1 MLCEPNQRPTKF
13 LESFRAAA
21 ARAAVG
27 ANHPTPDAARSGV
40 SAVASGP
47 ASCSLN
53 RTAAGGS
60 KARQG
65 RATVAP
71 DGAAG
76 RGQNGPLGIQGK
88 TVDQIADPEAV
99 KVNKR
104 RALRSQ
110 RFKLQRHAA
119 KLAPAESVA
128 GCKWR
133 LQRQDGQTPRVG
145 VMLSPDGRAFY
156 AGLQTCG
163 SPWLCPVCSA
173 KISEIRR
180 GEMNH
185 GLGVARALGLIPVMI
200 TLTHRHDR
208 ADALDEQLRAM
219 KKAKQRLRQRRE
231 WRALKPRIA
240 GTITA
245 TEVTHGES
253 GWHTHFHEIALVQAD
268 SEEEA
273 VALFEPLGRVWL
285 TCLGGFGLNGALP
298 HAWQVQGA
306 ARVGD
311 YVAKWGA
318 AEELA
323 MSRHKQGKKGG
334 RNPWQLLTASAE
346 GDAVAGA
353 LWQEY
358 ARAFKGARQLVWSP
372 GLRAAFGLD
381 AAADGDAAEA
391 EEPAQAL
398 ALFSR
403 DDWVRHDPA
412 KLGIR
417 YRRGRVLNAAEE
429 RGAAGVAEVA
439 VENGDEDG
447 LTLEQLALEIIGLPP
462 VEVLED
468 DDPDGWDEHLP
479 SLTPLE
485 WPVSPA
491 DAPDDEVKPGERGEV
506 AGGVGGEAENLEKV
520 GHGACSDCCP
530 SANTGGDSPDVC
542 WPVEGSPDGSHS
554 TEAGATPA
562 APAPHIAS
570 GQDAR
575 RVCDDDERGTQR
587 GGASSSGSD
596 ASRGRGG

>member
-1 MLCEPNQRPTKF
+1 M
-13 LESFRAAA
+13 A
-21 ARAAVG
+21 
-27 ANHPTPDAARSGV
+27 D
-40 SAVASGP
+40 ASGS

-65 RATVAP
+65 RATAAP
-71 DGAAG
+71 AGAAD

-88 TVDQIADPEAV
+88 SVDQLTDPEAA
-99 KVNKR
+99 KASKR
-104 RALRSQ
+104 RALRSK
-110 RFKLQRHAA
+110 RFRLQRHAA

-133 LQRQDGQTPRVG
+133 LQRQDGRAAGVG
-145 VMLSPDGRAFY
+145 VMLSAEGRAFY

-185 GLGVARALGLIPVMI
+185 GLGVARALGGVVPVMI

-219 KKAKQRLRQRRE
+219 KKGKQRLRQRRE

-253 GWHTHFHEIALVQAD
+253 GWHTHFHEIAFIQAD

-285 TCLGGFGLNGALP
+285 TCLRGVGLDGALP

-323 MSRHKQGKKGG
+323 MSRHKQGRKGG

-346 GDAVAGA
+346 GDAAAGA

-412 KLGIR
+412 RLGVR
-417 YRRGRVLNAAEE
+417 YRRGRVLTAAEE
-429 RGAAGVAEVA
+429 SGAEGVAQVA
-439 VENGDEDG
+439 AETGDEDG
-447 LTLEQLALEIIGLPP
+447 PTLDQLAREVVGP
-462 VEVLED
+462 VAEVIED
-468 DDPDGWDEHLP
+468 DDPASWDLP
-479 SLTPLE
+479 TRT
-485 WPVSPA
+485 V
-491 DAPDDEVKPGERGEV
+491 
-506 AGGVGGEAENLEKV
+506 
-520 GHGACSDCCP
+520 
-530 SANTGGDSPDVC
+530 
-542 WPVEGSPDGSHS
+542 
-554 TEAGATPA
+554 TPA
-562 APAPHIAS
+562 AAVPSHAS
-570 GQDAR
+570 GGQEHGGR
-575 RVCDDDERGTQR
+575 DDTDRAEAASTGTGQGGGVDGGQPPRWAGTR
-587 GGASSSGSD
+587 GGPPGV
-596 ASRGRGG
+596 RGQPAATRAADRPPATVAAR

>member
-1 MLCEPNQRPTKF
+1 MLRHDNTPSPTARVGST
-13 LESFRAAA
+13 LSAA
-21 ARAAVG
+21 ARVADG
-27 ANHPTPDAARSGV
+27 ANHPDAGTGAGSL
-40 SAVASGP
+40 AVASGP
-47 ASCSLN
+47 ASCSLKG
-53 RTAAGGS
+53 TAAGGQP
-60 KARQG
+60 APAG
-65 RATVAP
+65 GPERA
-71 DGAAG
+71 GN
-76 RGQNGPLGIQGK
+76 RPLGIQGK
-88 TVDQIADPEAV
+88 SVDQLADPEAA
-99 KVNKR
+99 KASKR
-104 RALRSQ
+104 RALRSK
-110 RFKLQRHAA
+110 RFRLQRHAA

-133 LQRQDGQTPRVG
+133 LQRQDGRAAGVG
-145 VMLSPDGRAFY
+145 VMLSAEGRAFY

-185 GLGVARALGLIPVMI
+185 GLGVARAFGLVPVMI

-219 KKAKQRLRQRRE
+219 KKGKQRLRQRRE

-253 GWHTHFHEIALVQAD
+253 GWHTHFHEIAFIQAD

-285 TCLGGFGLNGALP
+285 TCLRGVGLDGALP

-323 MSRHKQGKKGG
+323 MSRHKQGRKGG

-346 GDAVAGA
+346 GDAAAGV

-412 KLGIR
+412 RLGVR
-417 YRRGRVLNAAEE
+417 YRRGRVLTAAEE
-429 RGAAGVAEVA
+429 SGAAGVAQVA
-439 VENGDEDG
+439 AETGDEDG
-447 LTLEQLALEIIGLPP
+447 PTLDQLAREVVGP
-462 VEVLED
+462 VAEVIED
-468 DDPDGWDEHLP
+468 DDPAGWDVE
-479 SLTPLE
+479 
-485 WPVSPA
+485 A
-491 DAPDDEVKPGERGEV
+491 RPG
-506 AGGVGGEAENLEKV
+506 
-520 GHGACSDCCP
+520 
-530 SANTGGDSPDVC
+530 
-542 WPVEGSPDGSHS
+542 GSHR
-554 TEAGATPA
+554 TGTGATPA
-562 APAPHIAS
+562 APASVAVG
-570 GQDAR
+570 GQDSR
-575 RVCDDDERGTQR
+575 RVQDERTGENLGQDTGAREGMPERGLPRDCGAERR
-587 GGASSSGSD
+587 GGAVLCRREGSPGVQHTHL
-596 ASRGRGG
+596 RGSQN